1 LATLIHKGK
10 EGFFFGTVYRIAFEI
25 FLDVFFASV
34 YTLYDNNWSTGID
47 LYANSLSLIWIGLL
61 STSWIF
67 VLIYY

>member
-1 LATLIHKGK
+1 LAALIHKGK
-10 EGFFFGTVYRIAFEI
+10 EGFFFGTIYRIAFEI

-34 YTLYDNNWSTGID
+34 YTLYENNWNTGID

-61 STSWIF
+61 STSWVF